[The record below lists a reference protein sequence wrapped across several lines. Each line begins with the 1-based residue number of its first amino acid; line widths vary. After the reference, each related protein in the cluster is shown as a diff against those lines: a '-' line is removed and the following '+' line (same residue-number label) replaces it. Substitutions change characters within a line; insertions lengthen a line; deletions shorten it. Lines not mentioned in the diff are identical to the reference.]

1 MHTTVE
7 LFIPDATTGDLFE
20 QVATLDRYPAWMRLV
35 HRVEALEP
43 DAGRPAWRIQLRA
56 RVGPFAR
63 SKQLRMVR
71 TVCEPGRAVRFERI
85 QDDDRD
91 HAEWILSATVAPGE
105 GGASVTT
112 ELTYTGGLWGSG
124 VLQRILDDEIRRG
137 KNALCDLVSVSRA
150 SPQASE
156 RPDPVEPTH

>member
-7 LFIPDATTGDLFE
+7 LFIPDATTDDLFE
-20 QVATLDRYPAWMRLV
+20 QVASLDRYPAWMRLV
-35 HRVEALEP
+35 HRVEPLEP
-43 DAGRPAWRIQLRA
+43 DDGRPAWRVQLRA

-71 TVCEPGRAVRFERI
+71 TALEPGRRVRFERI
-85 QDDDRD
+85 QDDERD
-91 HAEWILSATVAPGE
+91 HAEWVLTATVAPGD

-137 KNALCDLVSVSRA
+137 KDALARLVSV
-150 SPQASE
+150 
-156 RPDPVEPTH
+156 EPTR

>member
-7 LFIPDATTGDLFE
+7 LFIPDATTDDLFE
-20 QVATLDRYPAWMRLV
+20 QVASLDRYPAWMRLV
-35 HRVEALEP
+35 HRVEPLEP
-43 DAGRPAWRIQLRA
+43 DAGRPAWRVQLRA

-71 TVCEPGRAVRFERI
+71 TELEPGRRVRFERI
-85 QDDDRD
+85 QDDERD
-91 HAEWILSATVAPGE
+91 HAEWVLTATVAPRD

-112 ELTYTGGLWGSG
+112 ELTYTGGLWGTG

-137 KNALCDLVSVSRA
+137 KDALAGLVSVG
-150 SPQASE
+150 
-156 RPDPVEPTH
+156 PTR